1 MTPTYRTSGNR
12 FSHEVHPGYRSDSR
26 LGGAFETAL
35 SIKRIGLIPALK
47 IANIIAWSVIV
58 AISAIYAASDA
69 TPPASKQNATP
80 IEARS
85 GGKVSL

>member
-1 MTPTYRTSGNR
+1 MSHLYATRTPQSSARRMHIHGPL
-12 FSHEVHPGYRSDSR
+12 HP
-26 LGGAFETAL
+26 LETAL

-58 AISAIYAASDA
+58 AMSAIYAASDA
-69 TPPASKQNATP
+69 PASKQNATP